1 MYYVFRRLRLYL
13 ACLISYLKRIASIVY
28 LFFFDLPLLVLELP
42 PFFDADGGG
51 FFFLPDAG
59 G

>member
-1 MYYVFRRLRLYL
+1 MP
-13 ACLISYLKRIASIVY
+13 YLKRIASIVY

-42 PFFDADGGG
+42 PFLVADGGG

-59 G
+59 